1 MKLSFKIA
9 KVLVRLING
18 EIVTASSAKSNLI
31 DDLISE
37 NILWQKG
44 KHHKTFQ
51 LRDEKQ
57 LAIYLSNQLQIKD
70 LNLYVSALENKSTS
84 RSDFVKIATDSKK
97 SKERVFKGFLINSY
111 NTIKAKLNSQEIV
124 INPVDGSFIFIYDF
138 ETFKINK
145 DITIVGVENSKN
157 FRHIKEQEYLF
168 KNIKPLF
175 ISRYPQNQN
184 KDFIKWL
191 QSIPNNYLHF
201 GDFDIAGIGI
211 YLNEYKTHLSE
222 KAAFLIPENVENA
235 IKENGNRD
243 RFDNQ
248 KMNFNINKIKEK
260 QLLNLIEVINTEKKG
275 LDQEFYIENNAN
287 PESHTHLQFTR
298 ANA

>member
-1 MKLSFKIA
+1 MKLSLKIA

-44 KHHKTFQ
+44 KYHKTFQ
-51 LRDEKQ
+51 LIDEKQ
-57 LAIYLSNQLQIKD
+57 LDIYLSNQLQIKD
-70 LNLYVSALENKSTS
+70 LNLFISALENKSTS
-84 RSDFVKIATDSKK
+84 RSEFVKIATDSKK
-97 SKERVFKGFLINSY
+97 SRERVFKGFLVNSY
-111 NTIKAKLNSQEIV
+111 NTIKAKLNNQELV

-138 ETFKINK
+138 ENFKINK
-145 DITIVGVENSKN
+145 DITIVGVENSNN
-157 FRHIKEQEYLF
+157 FRYIKEQEYLF

-175 ISRYPQNQN
+175 ISRYPQNQS

-222 KAAFLIPENVENA
+222 KAQFLIPKNIKNA
-235 IKENGNRD
+235 IKENGNRE

-248 KMNFNINKIKEK
+248 KINFNINKIEEK
-260 QLLNLIEVINTEKKG
+260 QLLNLIKVINTEKKG
-275 LDQEFYIENNAN
+275 LDQEFYIET
-287 PESHTHLQFTR
+287 ESPS
-298 ANA
+298 